1 MILVVLVLLFLLAW
15 LFYTWQEIKS
25 QQYLAAFRKKME
37 EDGVFKSPPMKPN
50 VYRGLNMYVE
60 KRNGSLE
67 EFTPTKISR
76 ALEKASSRLEEKCSP
91 YEIQLVSEEVAVHF
105 ENLEGGLDKDIISVN
120 EVHEQVEN
128 QLILRNMFSLA
139 KSYISYRVEN
149 KRSIFKPRA
158 AYKPFEYP
166 DLNKFVDAIQQS
178 YWIHT
183 EFDFSSD
190 VQDFNVTLK
199 DHQRE
204 AIRRCMLAISQVEV
218 KVKDFWGKVGDVLCK
233 PEIQEVGA
241 TFAES
246 EVRHSRAYSFLL
258 ELLGLNEDF
267 SEILEVPVFRKRFE
281 YLSRSVRGS
290 KSEDLQ
296 DYVEALLLF
305 TLFVENVSLFS
316 QFLIISSYNR
326 ELNVLSG
333 MSNAIAATSL
343 EENLHAMFGA
353 DLIKEIRKERPD
365 IFTEDFCTS
374 VEELAKI
381 TFEAE
386 SELVDWIFEKGE
398 DDFLN
403 RSHIKA
409 YIKKRMNSGLTDCG
423 FNSVF
428 EVNEKDLEKTA
439 WFDVQINSTMQTD
452 FFKKRSNTYT
462 KRAEAYSADSLF

>member
-1 MILVVLVLLFLLAW
+1 MQV
-15 LFYTWQEIKS
+15 K
-25 QQYLAAFRKKME
+25 
-37 EDGVFKSPPMKPN
+37 
-50 VYRGLNMYVE
+50 
-60 KRNGSLE
+60 KRNGSIE
-67 EFTPTKISR
+67 NFSKDKIYN
-76 ALEKASSRLEEKCSP
+76 AVKNASSRIDNPDGGLSASLVAADVSRYFSDLEEEFGKDL
-91 YEIQLVSEEVAVHF
+91 IDVSE
-105 ENLEGGLDKDIISVN
+105 I
-120 EVHEQVEN
+120 HEQVEN
-128 QLILRNMFSLA
+128 NLIRRNMYDLVR
-139 KSYISYRVEN
+139 SYISYRATN
-149 KRSIFKPRA
+149 TTSIFKARA
-158 AYKPFEYP
+158 SYKPFEYP
-166 DLNKFVDAIQQS
+166 ELNLYVDAIQQS

-183 EFDFSSD
+183 EFDYSSD
-190 VQDFNVTLK
+190 VQDFSVILK

-290 KSEDLQ
+290 KSEDLR

-374 VEELAKI
+374 VEELAKV

-386 SELVDWIFEKGE
+386 SELVDWIFENGE

-403 RSHIKA
+403 RSQIKA

-428 EVNEKDLEKTA
+428 KVSEEELESTA

-462 KRAEAYSADSLF
+462 KRAEAYSGDSLF